1 MRWGAEMTW
10 SIVARDPAN
19 GHLGV
24 AVASRFFAVG
34 AVVPHLRG
42 RVGAVATQAFV
53 NPTYGPDGLRMLA
66 AGQAPDAIIRT
77 LTARDDGRAQRQ
89 FHLIGMTGQ
98 PAVFTGKACV
108 DWAGHMIGDDVSV
121 AGNMLE
127 GPAVVA
133 ETMRAFEAAADRPL
147 AERLLIAMQ
156 AGEAAGGDKRG
167 RQSAALVVYRDQDY
181 AWLDIRADDDGDPLA
196 ELRRLYAVAQERYL
210 HVAETMATREN
221 PHGMIDR
228 RVIDD
233 RIAALEA
240 ERLASGTPSLSR
252 MTVKG

>member
-1 MRWGAEMTW
+1 MTY
-10 SIVARDPAN
+10 SIVARDPAT

-34 AVVPHLRG
+34 AAVPHLRG

-53 NPTYGPDGLRMLA
+53 NPTYGTDGLRLLA
-66 AGQAPDAIIRT
+66 EGQAPTAIIRT
-77 LTARDDGRAQRQ
+77 LTARDDGHPQRQ
-89 FHLIGMTGQ
+89 FHLIGTTGQ
-98 PAVFTGKACV
+98 PAAFTGATCV
-108 DWAGHMIGDDVSV
+108 DWAGHLIGDGVSV

-127 GPAVVA
+127 GPQVVA
-133 ETMRAFEAAADRPL
+133 ETLRAYEAALDKPL

-156 AGEAAGGDKRG
+156 AGEDAGGDKRG
-167 RQSAALVVYRDQDY
+167 KQSAALVIYRDQDY
-181 AWLDIRADDDGDPLA
+181 AWLDIRSDDDADPLT
-196 ELRRLYAVAQERYL
+196 ELRRLYAVAQERFL
-210 HVAETMATREN
+210 HVAETMPTREN

-240 ERLASGTPSLSR
+240 ARTASGTPTHSR
-252 MTVKG
+252 MANKG